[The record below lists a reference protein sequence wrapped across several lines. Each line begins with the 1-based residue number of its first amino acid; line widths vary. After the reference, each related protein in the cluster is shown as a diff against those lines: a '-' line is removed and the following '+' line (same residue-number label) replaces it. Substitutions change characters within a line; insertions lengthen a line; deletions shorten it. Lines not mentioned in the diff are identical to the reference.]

1 MTRSRTPA
9 FRRRQ
14 VSWTMRH
21 RLTLLLTCSMR
32 TRRRAMRRF
41 VAFCARVKARPR
53 GFRVGM
59 MISTWSSVNARKPR
73 SWSKRLPAGKGYGVA
88 SAIRLSCVLPGYV
101 SLKKRIVSAALI
113 SRMFLIVWHF
123 FLPL

>member
-9 FRRRQ
+9 FRRRL
-14 VSWTMRH
+14 VSWTMRQ

-41 VAFCARVKARPR
+41 AAFCARVRRRPR

-59 MISTWSSVNARKPR
+59 MMSTWSSVNAKKPR
-73 SWSKRLPAGKGYGVA
+73 SCSNRLPAGKGYGVA
-88 SAIRLSCVLPGYV
+88 SAIRLSWVLPVYV
-101 SLKKRIVSAALI
+101 SLRKRMVSAALI
-113 SRMFLIVWHF
+113 SKTFFTVWHF